1 MASFEGLFE
10 AQNELAF
17 VNLHPDEKFLV
28 LRSRCK
34 YDHSKTY

>member
-17 VNLHPDEKFLV
+17 VNLHQDEKFLV
-28 LRSRCK
+28 VYGWFK